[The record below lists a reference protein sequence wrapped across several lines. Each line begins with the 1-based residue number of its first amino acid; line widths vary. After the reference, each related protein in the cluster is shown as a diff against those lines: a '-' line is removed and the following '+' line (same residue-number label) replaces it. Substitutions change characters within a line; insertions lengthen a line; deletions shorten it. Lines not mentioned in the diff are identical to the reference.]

1 MNKRN
6 ILIAASAMLLAAGSV
21 KAQTVEDG
29 LKDLYYQKYSSANQ
43 DFQKVIAAKPTEERA
58 YYYQGIAQLG
68 LGDNAGA
75 AATFQKGLAAVPNS
89 PLLTAGL
96 GRIDLLNGNV
106 DAAKQ
111 KFEAANAA
119 TRGLNPDVARAIAD
133 ANSEIKGG
141 DRGYAASV
149 MEKLLNNE
157 DGRKKKEMVTPT
169 AADYIELGDAYRA
182 LGGENGGKALTAYD
196 KALELDAN
204 NAEAVTKEGMLNYNA
219 RLKEQAVADWTKA
232 TNMDPK
238 YGPAFY
244 QLFQFY
250 VTPKKDQLSWEN
262 AAKYLQSYIAVAD
275 PADKNEST
283 YNQAAIAFYQKNY
296 DQAISTAQSGLASA
310 NPAYKGKFT
319 RLMGDAY
326 LQKGDSL
333 TAMKTMDDYVKG
345 IGNNA
350 KLEPNDYKLLAAVYG
365 KVRVSDT
372 TEQNRI
378 DSMASIYEENY
389 ALSDTTK
396 DAERYRSVAEAF
408 KNMRDYKKSAEWYGK
423 LVSDF
428 PDDQNPSK
436 IQDFFWKG
444 TMEMYSHQYVAA
456 DSTFSQFTAKY
467 PQQEILGTYWRG
479 RANMAQDPEAKEGK
493 AVEIFKHWAEIGG
506 EEKTK
511 PKDKMYPYQYLMIYY
526 YNKEDK
532 DNLKVYEDKVL
543 SIDPGNATV
552 KQIQD
557 NIESV
562 EKSKAAA
569 NKPAAK
575 PHK

>member
-6 ILIAASAMLLAAGSV
+6 ILIAASALLLAAGSV
-21 KAQTVEDG
+21 NAQTVEDG
-29 LKDLYYQKYSSANQ
+29 LKNLYYQKYSSANQ

-68 LGDNAGA
+68 LGDQAGA
-75 AATFQKGLAAVPNS
+75 AATFQKGLTAVPNS

-96 GRIDLLNGNV
+96 GRIDLLTGNAA
-106 DAAKQ
+106 AAKQ

-119 TRGLNPDVARAIAD
+119 TKGANSDVARAIAD

-149 MEKLLNNE
+149 MEKLLDNT
-157 DGRKKKEMVTPT
+157 DRKKKEIVTPT
-169 AADYIELGDAYRA
+169 AADYIELGDAYRM

-275 PADKNEST
+275 PADKNESG

-296 DQAISTAQSGLASA
+296 DQAISTAQSGLAGA
-310 NPAYKGKFT
+310 NAAYKGKFT

-326 LQKGDSL
+326 LQKGDSVD
-333 TAMKTMDDYVKG
+333 ARKTMDAYVQSVG
-345 IGNNA
+345 GDS
-350 KLEPNDYKLLAAVYG
+350 KLEPNDYKLLAAIYA
-365 KVRVSDT
+365 KVKGVDSSD
-372 TEQNRI
+372 NAKI
-378 DSMASIYEENY
+378 DSLASIYEEKY

-396 DAERYRSVAEAF
+396 DADRYRSVAEAF

-423 LVSDF
+423 LVTDF
-428 PDDQNPSK
+428 PDDQNPGK

-444 TMEMYSHQYVAA
+444 TMEMYSRQYVAA
-456 DSTFSQFTAKY
+456 DSTFSQFVAKY

-493 AVEIFKHWAEIGG
+493 AVDIFKHWSEIGG
-506 EEKTK
+506 EDKTK

-532 DNLKVYEDKVL
+532 ENLKVYEDKVL